1 MWNIYIYTCKK
12 HLAQLITS
20 HYLKNVRTMEFE
32 VMLMTGTGHTY
43 SIDHSM
49 SPIIVSIQAAGI
61 QNMVF
66 IKVQF

>member
-1 MWNIYIYTCKK
+1 M
-12 HLAQLITS
+12 A
-20 HYLKNVRTMEFE
+20 
-32 VMLMTGTGHTY
+32 GTGHTY

-49 SPIIVSIQAAGI
+49 SPRIVSIQAAGI